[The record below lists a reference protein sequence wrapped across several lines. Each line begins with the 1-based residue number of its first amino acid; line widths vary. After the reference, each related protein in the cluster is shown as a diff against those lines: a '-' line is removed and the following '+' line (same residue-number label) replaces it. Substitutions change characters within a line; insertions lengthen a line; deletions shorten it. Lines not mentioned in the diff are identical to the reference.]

1 MSPCGWDDAQIHYSG
16 WAIHDSAHQNPGCQ
30 TCTPGCSLQI
40 MHVETV
46 TFDDYCFFLIAAL
59 CSGHLQ
65 YAIICYSKSPCGSLT
80 SECFGLK
87 PSDFHPPHLQF
98 SYVGNDYV
106 TACLS
111 ASWYTHP
118 DHRSLQPLKSA
129 WHARNN
135 KFSVIPC
142 YTWLID
148 SPTWRTVHTK
158 LTYT

>member
-1 MSPCGWDDAQIHYSG
+1 M
-16 WAIHDSAHQNPGCQ
+16 
-30 TCTPGCSLQI
+30 TPRYI
-40 MHVETV
+40 TAVEPSMIVRTKTRAV
-46 TFDDYCFFLIAAL
+46 KPAPRAVPFRLCMWRQWLLMTIVFLKIAAL